1 MSEKEKKLNALLDLK
16 ENLQKMIKLIDDSSQ
31 DQNQIDFLLE
41 NLSRVIK
48 EIEKLKREIKN
59 EKNN

>member
-1 MSEKEKKLNALLDLK
+1 MSEKEKKLNSLLDLK

-31 DQNQIDFLLE
+31 DQSQIDFLLE
-41 NLSRVIK
+41 NLLRVIK
-48 EIEKLKREIKN
+48 EIEELKKEIEN